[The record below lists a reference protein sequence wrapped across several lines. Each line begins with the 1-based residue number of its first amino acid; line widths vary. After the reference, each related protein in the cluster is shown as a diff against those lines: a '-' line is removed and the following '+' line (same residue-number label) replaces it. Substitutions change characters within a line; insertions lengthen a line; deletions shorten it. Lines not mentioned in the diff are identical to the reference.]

1 MVGLQSPALT
11 GEHARYPSLRALA
24 THYADL
30 ILQMQPDGPHHLLG
44 WSTGGILAQ
53 EIACQLQARH
63 ARVGVVCLLDAYP
76 ADAWRDCAP
85 AEAHDVWRAILHIAG
100 QDPDVLAADGPLT
113 RERVIGF
120 LRAQKHPLGDLTD
133 AQLHGIFEAVA
144 ASNTLVKAHP
154 HQRYDG
160 ELLYFRAALDHVGEN
175 LHPDMWAPWANS
187 LAVHDVPSLHA
198 HMPGEAALAHW
209 LPVLEEALADKE
221 RG

>member
-1 MVGLQSPALT
+1 M
-11 GEHARYPSLRALA
+11 
-24 THYADL
+24 
-30 ILQMQPDGPHHLLG
+30 
-44 WSTGGILAQ
+44 
-53 EIACQLQARH
+53 
-63 ARVGVVCLLDAYP
+63 
-76 ADAWRDCAP
+76 
-85 AEAHDVWRAILHIAG
+85 
-100 QDPDVLAADGPLT
+100 LAAEGPLT

-209 LPVLEEALADKE
+209 LLVLEEALADKE